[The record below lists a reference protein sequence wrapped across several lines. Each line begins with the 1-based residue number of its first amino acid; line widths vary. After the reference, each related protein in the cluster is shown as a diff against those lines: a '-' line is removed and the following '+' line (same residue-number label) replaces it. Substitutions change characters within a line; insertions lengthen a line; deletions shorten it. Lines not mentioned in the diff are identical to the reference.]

1 MKLNYKTELNIL
13 FVMCY
18 KTTYLNGNIILL
30 F

>member
-1 MKLNYKTELNIL
+1 MNLNYKTELNIL
-13 FVMCY
+13 FVMYY